1 MPSLYGR
8 ADIYDLIE
16 SEGRYQMF
24 KAHWENILNSRDIK
38 TLLDVSIG
46 SGSAAL
52 QLAELGVRL
61 SGSDLSKEMLAN
73 CRKKATARNLEVEL
87 KCCDFRKVAE
97 HFTGPFDCVASTG
110 NSLPYVS
117 NEDVLYTL
125 GQMDALVKPGGY
137 LYFEIRNWDLILQQR
152 ERFFPYAPFFDGDT
166 RINLTQIWD
175 YNSDGSITF
184 NILYVF
190 EENNR
195 PFQKAIFEE
204 HYYPIKKELLLSRVK
219 DLGYQDVE
227 WMVYPSQQKNVPVDK
242 AGWYC
247 MIAKKARGDGYGSN
261 SES

>member
-1 MPSLYGR
+1 MPSLYDR

-16 SEGRYQMF
+16 SESRYQMF
-24 KAHWENILNSRDIK
+24 KAHWENILNGRDIK

-46 SGSAAL
+46 SGSATL

-61 SGSDLSKEMLAN
+61 FGSDLSKEMLAN
-73 CRKKATARNLEVEL
+73 CRKKAAARNLEVEL

-166 RINLTQIWD
+166 RINLTQVWD
-175 YNSDGSITF
+175 YHLDGSITF
-184 NILYVF
+184 NILYAF
-190 EENNR
+190 EKDGR
-195 PFQKAIFEE
+195 FMQKEVFEE
-204 HYYPIKKELLLSRVK
+204 HYHPIKRELLLIKLRE
-219 DLGYQDVE
+219 LGYSKIAV
-227 WMVYPSQQKNVPVDK
+227 MAYLSQFANMKVDN
-242 AGWYC
+242 APWYC
-247 MIAKKARGDGYGSN
+247 VLAEK
-261 SES
+261 SEGKI